1 MKDFKIFAGTS
12 EDVLTEVLNNSLKND
27 TQPESFELKHVNE
40 QGILTPFRYVKI
52 VPLRCARQ
60 WLWDG

>member
-1 MKDFKIFAGTS
+1 MKDFRIFAGTS
-12 EDVLTEVLNNSLKND
+12 EDALTEVLNNSLKND

-52 VPLRCARQ
+52 VPLRYARQ